1 MSITK
6 PIIKWVGGKSQILET
21 LLPLF
26 PKNIKDYHEI
36 FIGGG
41 SVLLGLLSYVKEGK
55 INLSGKMYAYDINE
69 TLVNVYRN
77 IQSNHNE
84 LYEEI
89 IKIINEYNSL
99 DNNDDK
105 SSYYYSIRDRYNTM
119 ERLEKNSPIGSA
131 YFIFLNKTGF
141 RGLYRVNS
149 KGGYNVPYGNYKNPE
164 IINREHLNE
173 VHALIQGVIFEHLS
187 YEISLGK
194 SFEKGDFIYMDPP
207 YAPENESSFVSY
219 SETGFSIEEHKR
231 LFKICGDLKVKF
243 IMSNA
248 DVEFVRKYF
257 PKDEGNFIINRIE
270 CKRSINSKNP
280 GAKTGELLIEN
291 PFI

>member
-21 LLPLF
+21 LLPIF

-41 SVLLGLLSYVKEGK
+41 SVLLGLLSYVKKGK
-55 INLSGKMYAYDINE
+55 INLSGKIYAYDINE
-69 TLVNVYRN
+69 TLVNVYKN

-99 DNNDDK
+99 NNNDDK
-105 SSYYYSIRDRYNTM
+105 STYYYSIRDRYNTM
-119 ERLEKNSPIGSA
+119 EKLEKNSSIGSA
-131 YFIFLNKTGF
+131 YFIFLNKTCF

-173 VHALIQGVIFEHLS
+173 VHTLIQEVIFEHLS

-248 DVEFVRKYF
+248 DVDFVRKYF
-257 PKDEGNFIINRIE
+257 PEDEGNFIINTIE

-280 GAKTGELLIEN
+280 GAKTGELIIEN
-291 PFI
+291 IIG